1 LRTGNTGTITVNG
14 TIEFGETNIVQSWGG
29 TANFTL
35 NSGATLI
42 TANQNGVN
50 GTANGDSSTFNG
62 TIRVGGTVTYHN
74 NATYIFSRN
83 GNQTVGFLQRG
94 NLPAISQ
101 ANRLATLTRPTAR
114 TVTLESNFL
123 LTAAVSQ
130 PALNVGSNTTLSI
143 GSFNLTA
150 NGNLLGSGTISGAG
164 TLIVNS
170 TPSAIQIG
178 GLTFNTNLSLQDN
191 DGATLIADASVTNSG
206 SLTLGSNVKLTLQS
220 GVTLSLNN
228 APLTIS
234 NPETEHI
241 ITQTNARLRRSVGA
255 SSSRLFP
262 VGTSSFYFPLTV
274 SADASVIGGN
284 VAVGVDGTNPASGR
298 MGDGTFAVQ
307 TIYHVQAPSFNFG
320 SGTVSLNFGW
330 LTGAEG
336 TNFDRT
342 KSFPARWTGSMWESY
357 RTNSGLTRDNSS
369 TVKQVTI
376 TGLTVLQGEWAVFAA
391 DDDSPL
397 PVTLTDFTAK
407 ATPRGIE
414 LWWRTATEQDN
425 LGFIVLRNGEEIAS
439 YATHHT
445 LRGNGTTL
453 TESQYTFLDDAVEV
467 GRTYTYRLR
476 SVDFSGTIHDYELT
490 ASATAIEKIASFE
503 LFQNYPNPFNPT
515 TVIRYQLPVKSEVK
529 LELFDVL
536 GRKLATLV
544 SATQDAGSY
553 TVSVSASALN
563 LSSGVYLYR
572 LTAGTFMD
580 TKKMLFV
587 K

>member
-1 LRTGNTGTITVNG
+1 V
-14 TIEFGETNIVQSWGG
+14 
-29 TANFTL
+29 
-35 NSGATLI
+35 
-42 TANQNGVN
+42 
-50 GTANGDSSTFNG
+50 
-62 TIRVGGTVTYHN
+62 
-74 NATYIFSRN
+74 
-83 GNQTVGFLQRG
+83 
-94 NLPAISQ
+94 
-101 ANRLATLTRPTAR
+101 
-114 TVTLESNFL
+114 LE
-123 LTAAVSQ
+123 
-130 PALNVGSNTTLSI
+130 
-143 GSFNLTA
+143 
-150 NGNLLGSGTISGAG
+150 
-164 TLIVNS
+164 
-170 TPSAIQIG
+170 
-178 GLTFNTNLSLQDN
+178 
-191 DGATLIADASVTNSG
+191 
-206 SLTLGSNVKLTLQS
+206 
-220 GVTLSLNN
+220 
-228 APLTIS
+228 
-234 NPETEHI
+234 
-241 ITQTNARLRRSVGA
+241 
-255 SSSRLFP
+255 
-262 VGTSSFYFPLTV
+262 
-274 SADASVIGGN
+274 
-284 VAVGVDGTNPASGR
+284 
-298 MGDGTFAVQ
+298 
-307 TIYHVQAPSFNFG
+307 
-320 SGTVSLNFGW
+320 
-330 LTGAEG
+330 
-336 TNFDRT
+336 
-342 KSFPARWTGSMWESY
+342 
-357 RTNSGLTRDNSS
+357 
-369 TVKQVTI
+369 
-376 TGLTVLQGEWAVFAA
+376 GEWAVFAA

-397 PVTLTDFTAK
+397 PVSLTDFTAR

-414 LWWRTATEQDN
+414 LWWRTATEQEN

-490 ASATAIEKIASFE
+490 AIATAIEKIASFE